1 MIAFLLILIP
11 LATGLLTFLIKEEK
25 TAKGFA
31 FFASLATLAVSL
43 LGITQMNT
51 ESHLNFS
58 APWMNSLGSSFTLKI
73 DGMGQVLCLLT
84 AVAYPL
90 TFLGTWQ
97 AAPKKAN
104 RFFALMLLA
113 QAGMMGVFLAADA
126 LLFYF
131 CWELAL
137 IPMYFLASQW
147 GGEKRIAVTFKF
159 FVYTFLG
166 SVLMLIGILY
176 LQSQTPDHSFSI
188 SSFYTLQIPA
198 NDQLW
203 LFWLFFVAFAIKMPI
218 FPFHTW
224 QPDTYEQSPTATTM
238 ILSGVMVK
246 MGLLGLIRWLMPILP
261 MASFQWGDV
270 VMILAVIGIIYASLV
285 AIRQDDLKRLI
296 AYSSIAHISL
306 MAAALF
312 AENISGTQG
321 VMIQMFNHGINI
333 IGLWIIVEIIERR
346 YGTRKISELGGLAQ
360 QAPVMTIFFVIIALA
375 NIALP
380 LTNGF
385 AGEFLMFNGLLSAKS
400 NYNVIF
406 TVLAGL
412 GIILAAVYTL
422 NMIRKTFYGEAVTLK
437 APVTDLKLNE
447 QLALGLIVVVI
458 LWLGIY
464 PQSMLDLTSSFSS
477 DWFKKID
484 VSYLF
489 RK

>member
-1 MIAFLLILIP
+1 
-11 LATGLLTFLIKEEK
+11 
-25 TAKGFA
+25 
-31 FFASLATLAVSL
+31 
-43 LGITQMNT
+43 
-51 ESHLNFS
+51 
-58 APWMNSLGSSFTLKI
+58 
-73 DGMGQVLCLLT
+73 
-84 AVAYPL
+84 
-90 TFLGTWQ
+90 
-97 AAPKKAN
+97 
-104 RFFALMLLA
+104 
-113 QAGMMGVFLAADA
+113 
-126 LLFYF
+126 
-131 CWELAL
+131 
-137 IPMYFLASQW
+137 
-147 GGEKRIAVTFKF
+147 
-159 FVYTFLG
+159 
-166 SVLMLIGILY
+166 
-176 LQSQTPDHSFSI
+176 
-188 SSFYTLQIPA
+188 
-198 NDQLW
+198 
-203 LFWLFFVAFAIKMPI
+203 LFFVAFAIKMPI

-224 QPDTYEQSPTATTM
+224 QPDTYEQAPTATTM

-312 AENISGTQG
+312 AENLSGTQG

-400 NYNVIF
+400 NYNVVF

-477 DWFKKID
+477 DWFNKID